1 MLPLNNLY
9 NDDVVYQKRLGVTG
23 SMRWITP
30 AVVIVLVTMV
40 VGGGL
45 PPVRA
50 APKVAPPFTLELFRG
65 EPLSLA
71 ALKGSAVILLFWA
84 PW

>member
-1 MLPLNNLY
+1 MR
-9 NDDVVYQKRLGVTG
+9 RLMAAG
-23 SMRWITP
+23 
-30 AVVIVLVTMV
+30 AIVLATIF
-40 VGGGL
+40 VGGDL
-45 PPVRA
+45 PSVQA
-50 APKVAPPFTLELFRG
+50 APRVAPPFTLESFSG

>member
-1 MLPLNNLY
+1 MR
-9 NDDVVYQKRLGVTG
+9 RL
-23 SMRWITP
+23 MA
-30 AVVIVLVTMV
+30 AVVIVLATIF

-45 PPVRA
+45 PSVQA
-50 APKVAPPFTLELFRG
+50 APKVAPPFLESFGG

>member
-1 MLPLNNLY
+1 MR
-9 NDDVVYQKRLGVTG
+9 RL
-23 SMRWITP
+23 MA
-30 AVVIVLVTMV
+30 AVVIVLATIF

-45 PPVRA
+45 PSVQA
-50 APKVAPPFTLELFRG
+50 APKVAPPFTLESFGG